1 MKKTAKVKKET
12 LDLINDIRSSQSKS
26 QSEIGSLEIQ
36 KHLLLH
42 DLHVMADRLRSIMS
56 DLEKKHGKGTLNLE
70 TGKVELD
77 GDS

>member
-1 MKKTAKVKKET
+1 MKKVEKET
-12 LDLINDIRSSQSKS
+12 LEIIKDIRLSQSKS

-42 DLHVMADRLRSIMS
+42 DLHVMSDKLRSIMS

-70 TGKVELD
+70 TGNLELD